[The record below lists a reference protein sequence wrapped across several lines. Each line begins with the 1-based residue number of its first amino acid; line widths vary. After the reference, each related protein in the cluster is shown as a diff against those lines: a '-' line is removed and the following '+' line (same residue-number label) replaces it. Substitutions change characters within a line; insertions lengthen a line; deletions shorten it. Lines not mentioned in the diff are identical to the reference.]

1 MNKMKKL
8 LLAVVLVL
16 SILMIT
22 PIIMPQ
28 TNEEVQAAWKK
39 KIVIAVNEKY
49 QLTSKNP
56 KDTYTGFDDGIISMS
71 EKGVITGKKG
81 GTSEI
86 KTTREVKGKEKVVGY
101 YTIVVKQAKIKSSIK
116 SKSNMLTFT
125 TQTGYYVKNPRQIK
139 LSECVK
145 DVNKKAKYYF
155 YTDFSGLELSE
166 TGTITNVKFEGTA
179 KITVKEVF
187 NGKTRTVGTFPVKLA
202 DPVYVGKMQRNIY
215 VGDDFYYIYDSLE
228 NTEKFHFS
236 YYDHIPTLQDRREIP
251 GNEKTADWFGAI
263 DNFGDDVIE
272 LEKIDGV
279 WDGIIHAKGFGQ
291 RFCLIRA
298 YNYLTDTY
306 DKIIGQVIIDVP
318 NTTKLTNIAFDW
330 DPELADILYDKED
343 PEVCDECDYYDYKNK
358 QVYIEEYDSE
368 PMGIYLEPLHYSGK
382 LEVISSNPKVVKAE
396 FEESSGDYSDWG
408 YDEVVLRVYGQKA
421 GTATITIKGDGF
433 ERSFD
438 VEVDTWD

>member
-1 MNKMKKL
+1 MKKL
-8 LLAVVLVL
+8 LSAVVLVL

-49 QLTSKNP
+49 QLPNKKGMYSS
-56 KDTYTGFDDGIISMS
+56 FDDGIISMT

-81 GTSEI
+81 GTSKIGEI
-86 KTTREVKGKEKVVGY
+86 REVKGKEKVVGY

-116 SKSNMLTFT
+116 SKANMLTFT

-187 NGKTRTVGTFPVKLA
+187 NGKTRTVGIFPVKLA

-272 LEKIDGV
+272 LDKIDGV
-279 WDGIIHAKGFGQ
+279 WNGIIHAKGFGQ

-306 DKIIGQVIIDVP
+306 DKILGQVIIDVP
-318 NTTKLTNIAFDW
+318 DTTKLTAIRFPW
-330 DPELADILYDKED
+330 DTEFKDTYED
-343 PEVCDECDYYDYKNK
+343 EDGDGEPDGWDYYDDKSNCVMIFDGDVG
-358 QVYIEEYDSE
+358 VYLT
-368 PMGIYLEPLHYSGK
+368 LEPLHYSGK
-382 LEVISSNPKVVKAE
+382 LEVTSSNPKMVKAKLTE
-396 FEESSGDYSDWG
+396 MDGEPYVILSQQQ
-408 YDEVVLRVYGQKA
+408 VLTGKI
-421 GTATITIKGDGF
+421 GTATITIKGDGR

-438 VEVDTWD
+438 VEVLPWDWFLD